1 MTIFCHF
8 NQQNLIFGKSFY
20 LFSITSQNKITLINL
35 CLITWIDL
43 SVLLRWTVLLQ
54 THCIKS
60 AQIRSFFWSVFSCI
74 RTDYGDLLRKSSY
87 SVRIQENMAL
97 KKIPYSVTFH
107 AVRQN
112 PSIIR
117 FKRPNTLKPETA
129 PLSSISHHKH

>member
-8 NQQNLIFGKSFY
+8 TQQNLIFGKSYY

-35 CLITWIDL
+35 YLITWIDL

-54 THCIKS
+54 THCMKI

-87 SVRIQENMAL
+87 SVRIQENMVL
-97 KKIPYSVTFH
+97 KKILYLVTFQ

-117 FKRPNTLKPETA
+117 FKRTNTLKPEMV
-129 PLSSISHHKH
+129 PLSSISNHKH

>member
-87 SVRIQENMAL
+87 SVRIQENMVL
-97 KKIPYSVTFH
+97 KKILYLVTFH

-117 FKRPNTLKPETA
+117 FKGTNTLKPEMA
-129 PLSSISHHKH
+129 PLSSISNHKH